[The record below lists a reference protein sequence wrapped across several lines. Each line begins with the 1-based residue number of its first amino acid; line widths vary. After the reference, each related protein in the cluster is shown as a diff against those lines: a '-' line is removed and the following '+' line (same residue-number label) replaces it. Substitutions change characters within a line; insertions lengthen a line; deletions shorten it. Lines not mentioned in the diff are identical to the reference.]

1 MSSLEEKNKYD
12 LINFWRFI
20 SSILVVAIHT
30 VTRHQDLGY
39 FIVVFSRIAV
49 PFFFICSGYFLY
61 NKLYENNKD
70 VRRKNI
76 YKYIKNIFS
85 IYFLWSIIYLIFNY
99 NVYFGNINFIKEI
112 ILLIRS
118 FLFIG
123 ISGHLWYLSALCF
136 SVYLLYLLIWKLQFK
151 FEHICIISIL
161 LYIFSSSG
169 DLYYGLI
176 DNTIWGKFINVYIFF
191 FGSVGT
197 SFMQGLIFI
206 VMGIGI
212 RKYSLANKIKRPII
226 VVAISYVLFIIE
238 HITLRYFNV
247 ISRDSNTS
255 IFLLVLAPYIF
266 ITLLKYE
273 SKYNF
278 KWVQKYSNVF
288 KDISLTIYL
297 IHPLIISIV
306 SKLFGIMNINELQ
319 YESYIK
325 FILVS
330 LISII
335 ISLVVNKVKVYNN
348 DKKIKY
354 IKSYN

>member
-1 MSSLEEKNKYD
+1 MSNLAEKNKYN

-20 SSILVVAIHT
+20 SSLLVVAIHT
-30 VTRHQDLGY
+30 VTKQQDLGY
-39 FIVVFSRIAV
+39 FIIVSSRIAV

-76 YKYIKNIFS
+76 YKYIKKIFS
-85 IYFLWSIIYLIFNY
+85 IYCLWSIIALIFKY
-99 NVYFGNINFIKEI
+99 DEYFGHGNCAEGI
-112 ILLIRS
+112 ILLIRD

-123 ISGHLWYLSALCF
+123 IGNHLWYLSALCF
-136 SVYLLYLLIWKLQFK
+136 SVYLLYILIWKFNLKFK
-151 FEHICIISIL
+151 HVCIISIL
-161 LYIFSSSG
+161 LYIFSLSA

-176 DNTIWGKFINVYIFF
+176 DNTILSKFINGYTDIF
-191 FGSVGT
+191 GEIWN

-212 RKYSLANKIKRPII
+212 RKYSFTNKIKKPII

-238 HITLRYFNV
+238 HFTLRYFN
-247 ISRDSNTS
+247 IPRDNNTS

-266 ITLLKYE
+266 ITLLTYE
-273 SKYNF
+273 SKCNF
-278 KWVQKYSNVF
+278 KWIQKYSNLF

-297 IHPLIISIV
+297 IHPLIGHVI
-306 SKLFGIMNINELQ
+306 SKLFRIMNINELQ
-319 YESYIK
+319 YESYIR

-335 ISLVVNKVKVYNN
+335 ISLVVNEIKVYNN

-354 IKSYN
+354 IESYN

>member
-20 SSILVVAIHT
+20 SSLLVVAIHT
-30 VTRHQDLGY
+30 ITSKQDLGY
-39 FIVVFSRIAV
+39 FIVVSSRVAV

-99 NVYFGNINFIKEI
+99 GVYFEHNNFVRAI
-112 ILLIRS
+112 ISLIRS

-123 ISGHLWYLSALCF
+123 ISAHLWYLSALCF
-136 SVYLLYLLIWKLQFK
+136 SVYLLYLLIWKLKLK
-151 FEHICIISIL
+151 FEHICIISIF
-161 LYIFSSSG
+161 LYIFSLSA

-176 DNTIWGKFINVYIFF
+176 DNTIVSKFINIYIYIF
-191 FGSVGT
+191 GEVWN

-212 RKYSLANKIKRPII
+212 RKYSFANKIKKPII

-238 HITLRYFNV
+238 HFTLRYFK
-247 ISRDSNTS
+247 IPRDNNTS

-278 KWVQKYSNVF
+278 KWIQKYSNIF
-288 KDISLTIYL
+288 KEMSLTIYL
-297 IHPLIISIV
+297 VHPLIKNIV
-306 SKLFGIMNINELQ
+306 SKLFRIMNINELH

-325 FILVS
+325 FMLVS

-335 ISLVVNKVKVYNN
+335 ISLVVNKVKEYNN